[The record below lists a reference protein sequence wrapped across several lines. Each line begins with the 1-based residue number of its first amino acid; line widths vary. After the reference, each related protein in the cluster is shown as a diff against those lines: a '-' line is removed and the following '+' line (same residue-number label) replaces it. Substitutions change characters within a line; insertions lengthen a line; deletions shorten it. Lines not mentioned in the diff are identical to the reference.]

1 MTRSSSPAVPHAP
14 SLLVALGVA
23 CALAWGAA
31 SVIGCGAAPPP
42 KSAETTAHGSSKPE
56 RPVRA
61 VPPPG
66 PAPNVWLASTSLC
79 DKPGAKPPPH
89 AFSGLLRGVRCEEQM
104 FQTMAN
110 VASMLGVP
118 CTHCHASIPGVTGR
132 LDYTAET
139 PKRTLAN
146 WMYQHLMQSVR
157 PADGSRYSCA
167 SCHVD
172 ERGKPVAKILGARD
186 RASTHDWML
195 LSLTDRFVT
204 AKGERLRCKSCHGG
218 NETTPAWRPKVLLQT
233 DQLPPHEAPGVLDP
247 LASP

>member
-1 MTRSSSPAVPHAP
+1 MRSSSRAAPRAP

-23 CALAWGAA
+23 SIAA
-31 SVIGCGAAPPP
+31 SVAAAVAGCGGAPSPSAATTTSQAKP
-42 KSAETTAHGSSKPE
+42 KAS
-56 RPVRA
+56 VRV

-66 PAPNVWLASTSLC
+66 PAPNVWLASDSYC
-79 DKPGAKPPPH
+79 DKPDAKPPPH
-89 AFSGLLRGVRCEEQM
+89 AFSGLLRGVRCDEQM

-110 VASMLGVP
+110 VSTMLGVS
-118 CTHCHASIPGVTGR
+118 CAYCHVPIAGRTDR
-132 LDYTAET
+132 LDYVTET

-172 ERGKPVAKILGARD
+172 EHGKPVAQILGTRD
-186 RASTHDWML
+186 RAGTHEWML

-204 AKGERLRCKSCHGG
+204 AKGERLRCKSCHVG
-218 NETTPAWRPKVLLQT
+218 NETTPAWRPRVLLQT
-233 DQLPPHEAPGVLDP
+233 DQLPPHEEPGVLDP